1 MSGGTQRTDLL
12 PAAGCLVCSS
22 IAVASLTFKMVV
34 TRRCSAR
41 LCALLIAHGAAG
53 SWEAGQEPVDLGQ
66 EVPPGGIAL
75 RQQVV
80 AAVEWNQPAF
90 RDQRSQQP

>member
-1 MSGGTQRTDLL
+1 MTKLMFLATEDWFFRSHFLPLARQAVSEGYEVAVAARDSGGR
-12 PAAGCLVCSS
+12 AG
-22 IAVASLTFKMVV
+22 
-34 TRRCSAR
+34 
-41 LCALLIAHGAAG
+41 GAQPPG

-80 AAVEWNQPAF
+80 AAVKRNQPAL
-90 RDQRSQQP
+90 RDQRGQQP